1 MHPLW
6 EPVISPLLQ
15 AARPRRVV
23 VFGAPADDE
32 LTLVRGLLDAGA
44 ELHMFDAD
52 GDDHALAS
60 ALGPV
65 DLALIGVAV
74 DDREPDWDA
83 VSRALSL
90 LVASARGAGEPFP
103 IVILRG
109 IGPRDGAINA
119 LDDDVT
125 GLDVPVRHVVV
136 PRCGGLAILA
146 TDDRL
151 AREPASAQVLDWL
164 ESADGKDALLEAS
177 ETARVS
183 SARALDDVREHLAI
197 ASDGYVDLLEAAVLN
212 EIYLDHE
219 LRLAYLAE
227 CIQKQMP
234 PEAAKIGDPARELQ
248 ISWHRLV
255 ERRRAGALPGA
266 GREGARLP
274 YTDIGRVR
282 LEQLRRALDV
292 VRDERV
298 AGEIVECGTGRGGT
312 AIFMR
317 GYLDAYG
324 IDDKTVWIADGFRV
338 DRDSGDP
345 LDVWTDLDTV
355 RDGFARFGLLDER
368 VRFLQGRPA
377 DALEGAPIDH
387 IALMRIGPGT
397 EPLEALVAMYGAVA
411 VGGVVIVDDA
421 ESPDARPAI
430 DAALRQLGI
439 DEVIERVDGSAVSW
453 RKTKPDGQPRADVR
467 ARAASH
473 APIAA
478 PAPANAKDLSVVV
491 VFYNMRREAE
501 RSLHALSR
509 AYQQSIADLDY
520 EVIVIENGSA
530 PDQVLGEEFVR
541 SFGPEFRYVNLGAD
555 ATPTPVDAL
564 NWGLELASGKVIAFM
579 IDGAHILT
587 PGVLRHGMAGLQTYA
602 PAIVATQQ
610 WYVGPG
616 QQPDAILNGYDQSSE
631 DELFRRIEWPLDGYR
646 LFEIGHFIGDRDW
659 FDGLWESNCI
669 FVPRELLEQ
678 FGTFDERF
686 AMAGGGYANLEF
698 YERLGGIPGVNI
710 VTMLGEGSF
719 HQVHGGT
726 TTNVADPDERRSTI
740 ASYAEHFEELHGR
753 PFRGS
758 GKTIHYVGTMFQ
770 AAARTRARRMTA
782 DVFVKGRG
790 GQGPDGIPETSTPI
804 PDELKLNFI
813 DASWRSLAFRKTSW
827 LGRPLKRAPTDLL
840 AYQEI
845 VSRVRPDWIIETG
858 TQDGGRA
865 LFFASICELLDH
877 GQVLSLDVK
886 LAPNRPEHPR
896 ITYLEAV
903 PQDPTTV
910 ERVRA
915 LVGTPPRAVVLLG
928 SQPASNLRIEAEFNA
943 YREFVPLGSYVIVE
957 HTIYNA
963 HPVFPGHGPGPWEAV
978 RRILANNIDFA
989 IDPTMERH
997 GLTFNPEGYLK
1008 RI

>member
-1 MHPLW
+1 MHPFW
-6 EPVISPLLQ
+6 ERLIWPLLQ
-15 AARPRRVV
+15 AARPRRVAV
-23 VFGAPADDE
+23 LGALADDE
-32 LTLVRGLLDAGA
+32 LALVREQLDAGV
-44 ELHMFDAD
+44 ELRRFDAD
-52 GDDHALAS
+52 GDSHALATDV
-60 ALGPV
+60 GPFDV
-65 DLALIGVAV
+65 ALIDVTLV
-74 DDREPDWDA
+74 DGEPDWAA
-83 VSRALSL
+83 VSRALNL
-90 LVASARGAGEPFP
+90 LAASARGAGAPFP
-103 IVILRG
+103 LVILRG
-109 IGPRDGAINA
+109 VGTRTGLTNA
-119 LDDDVT
+119 LAGDFTDL
-125 GLDVPVRHVVV
+125 GVPVRHVVV
-136 PRCGGLAILA
+136 PVVGGLAILA

-151 AREPASAQVLDWL
+151 ALEPAVAPVLDWL

-177 ETARVS
+177 EAARVDS
-183 SARALDDVREHLAI
+183 TRVLDDARGRAAMVG
-197 ASDGYVDLLEAAVLN
+197 DGYVDLLEAAVLN

-266 GREGARLP
+266 PREGARLP

-292 VRDERV
+292 VRDERID
-298 AGEIVECGTGRGGT
+298 GEIVECGTGRGGA

-324 IDDKTVWIADGFRV
+324 IGDKTVWIADGFRV
-338 DRDSGDP
+338 DRDAADP

-387 IALMRIGPGT
+387 IALLRIGRGA
-397 EPLEALVAMYGAVA
+397 EPLDALVAMYGAVA
-411 VGGVVIVDDA
+411 AGGVVIVEDA
-421 ESPDARPAI
+421 ESPDAKPAVEH
-430 DAALRQLGI
+430 AMRQLGI
-439 DEVIERVDGSAVSW
+439 DEVIERVDGSAISW
-453 RKTKPDGQPRADVR
+453 RKTKPDGQPRADVG

-473 APIAA
+473 APIAG
-478 PAPANAKDLSVVV
+478 PAPANGKDLSVVV
-491 VFYNMRREAE
+491 VFYNMRREAQ

-509 AYQQSIADLDY
+509 AYQQSIDDLDY

-541 SFGPEFRYVNLGAD
+541 SFGPEFRYVDLGAD

-564 NWGLELASGKVIAFM
+564 NLGVGLASGNVIAFM

-587 PGVLRHGMAGLQTYA
+587 PGALRHGMAGLQTYA

-646 LFEIGHFIGDRDW
+646 LFEIGHFIGERDW

-782 DVFVKGRG
+782 DVFVKGRVG
-790 GQGPDGIPETSTPI
+790 SGPDGIPETSTPI

-813 DASWRSLAFRKTSW
+813 DASWRSLAFRQTSW
-827 LGRPLKRAPTDLL
+827 LGRPLKRTPTDLL
-840 AYQEI
+840 SYQEI

-877 GQVLSLDVK
+877 GQVLSIDVK

-903 PQDPTTV
+903 PQDPATV

-915 LVGTPPRAVVLLG
+915 LVGTPRAVVLLG
-928 SQPASNLRIEAEFNA
+928 SQPASNLRIEAEFAA

-957 HTIYNA
+957 HTMYNA